1 MKQFRSWL
9 FFHKDPRVRTVIAE
23 TAQPVAD
30 QVTYLRSLTQPQ
42 ANKGSPRAGFLLDTF
57 LPPSACWFI
66 CLS

>member
-1 MKQFRSWL
+1 M
-9 FFHKDPRVRTVIAE
+9 RTVIAE